1 MIAFQYNPSSP
12 SAPGQGIHFYEKSGA
27 TTVGG
32 TIAWEDPQ
40 FSIMDTIVK
49 FDERVN
55 VGISNGAPAAKLVI
69 NNGTSGNG
77 SSGSGLAV
85 YTNSS
90 NPSIYAINEGTG
102 YTGSFTGVAT
112 AAHQDPL
119 YDDYSVLRA
128 ENTSTSST
136 GIGIIGVGNISNTA
150 IRGSYGVAGFGR
162 SAIGSTGRS
171 VGVYGY
177 SEGMVVSTGTRAG
190 IWGQVASE
198 DDGYAYGVYGYNP
211 GATGDLKNFAIFA
224 SGDFGAPNNFHGA
237 SGIID
242 IPGQPDGPE
251 VMCPQGRFV
260 CGIKY
265 WNSSQETSRL
275 TDIICCDL

>member
-211 GATGDLKNFAIFA
+211 GTGDFKNFAIFA
-224 SGDFGAPNNFHGA
+224 NGDFGAPNNYRQNQERV
-237 SGIID
+237 D
-242 IPGQPDGPE
+242 MPDVPNGTAYL
-251 VMCPQGRFV
+251 CPSEKFV
-260 CGIKY
+260 CGVDY
-265 WNSSQETSRL
+265 YNGSGQ
-275 TDIICCDL
+275 DIDRFAGVYCCDL